1 VVCDR
6 QEAIGIPNLLVAP
19 KEDVTGREI
28 YENGVGDYRGSYAD
42 GAYYAASASSEVS
55 EEQASADRNLA
66 YFDSI
71 MTRFETLR
79 DQLQSHEPPP
89 EALAKLDKDHPTHVG
104 ALDTKVARWW
114 RWKMR
119 TIDPWPAQICSMDK
133 STVLRL
139 LGLLAGGTLLKRGSA
154 VDLSVSRWAWSLLA
168 RLPER
173 GELTSE
179 EIGVVRELG
188 KKAVLLGM
196 GLKEDAELDAGMDEV
211 DPEHEE
217 DEEDPDDGEVLDVV
231 NEEEIDLDIDASSDE
246 GLPGVVE
253 ERAIDSSLP
262 AMSAAITEAYDVV
275 NSSAPQSSTP
285 STQTMDTEVSF
296 GSDPPDLDKTIQPED
311 PAETPDDLE
320 AAKARLLGNL
330 NNEGGAAEQ
339 AQEHPVGKPSKWNT
353 RATVD
358 MIITVAGEAYGQR
371 DLLEFRG
378 VWDQIV

>member
-1 VVCDR
+1 VVFDR

-19 KEDVTGREI
+19 KEEVTGREI

-42 GAYYAASASSEVS
+42 GAYYAASANSDVS

-71 MTRFETLR
+71 MTRFEALR
-79 DQLQSHEPPP
+79 NQLQNHQPPP
-89 EALAKLDKDHPTHVG
+89 EALAKLDQDHPTHVG
-104 ALDTKVARWW
+104 ALNTSIARWW

-119 TIDPWPAQICSMDK
+119 TIDPWPAQVCSMDK

-139 LGLLAGGTLLKRGSA
+139 LGLLTGGILLKRGSA
-154 VDLSVSRWAWSLLA
+154 VELTVSRWAWSLLA

-188 KKAVLLGM
+188 KKAVLVGM
-196 GLKEDAELDAGMDEV
+196 GLKEDAELDAGMNEV
-211 DPEHEE
+211 DPDNEE
-217 DEEDPDDGEVLDVV
+217 DTDDGEVLDVV
-231 NEEEIDLDIDASSDE
+231 NEEEIDLELDDNLDE
-246 GLPGVVE
+246 GLECADEEGVIESPVL
-253 ERAIDSSLP
+253 ATP
-262 AMSAAITEAYDVV
+262 ALITETSDVD
-275 NSSAPQSSTP
+275 NSSAPQSSMP
-285 STQTMDTEVSF
+285 STQTMDTEISF
-296 GSDPPDLDKTIQPED
+296 DSAPPDLDKTIQPEEF
-311 PAETPDDLE
+311 PNATDDLA

-330 NNEGGAAEQ
+330 NKEAEEVATEQ
-339 AQEHPVGKPSKWNT
+339 TQEPAVQPSKWNT

-378 VWDQIV
+378 VWDQVV